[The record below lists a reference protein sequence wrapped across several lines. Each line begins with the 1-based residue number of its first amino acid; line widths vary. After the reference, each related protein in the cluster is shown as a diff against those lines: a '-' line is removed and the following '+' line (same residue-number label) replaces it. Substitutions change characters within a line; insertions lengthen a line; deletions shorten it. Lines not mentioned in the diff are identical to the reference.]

1 MRHASYCQEPQSPK
15 ECKISIKTIF
25 SQRPGTY
32 DMILD
37 LLTLSIIAVASI
49 SCVYSPLHT
58 SGDAD
63 GPKHVMTH
71 SAAVVR
77 HNLGIH

>member
-1 MRHASYCQEPQSPK
+1 
-15 ECKISIKTIF
+15 
-25 SQRPGTY
+25 
-32 DMILD
+32 MILD

-63 GPKHVMTH
+63 GPQHVMTH
-71 SAAVVR
+71 STAVVR
-77 HNLGIH
+77 HSLGIIDTSSN